1 MNGEILNYTKLGNDA
16 QLSPRTVRDYFQI
29 LQDTLV
35 GDLLP
40 PFQRT
45 PTRKAVATEKF
56 YFFDLGVT
64 NALVERWEVSPRTPE
79 YGRALEHLVAREIR
93 ASIDYLR
100 NDRHLFFWRS
110 LSRLEVDFVLAEGQK
125 PVVAIEVKASRSVSP
140 QDLKGLR
147 AFAEDWP
154 RVRKVVVALE
164 PHPRTTE
171 DGVEIVPVEEFLDR
185 PWGQAI

>member
-1 MNGEILNYTKLGNDA
+1 
-16 QLSPRTVRDYFQI
+16 VRAAIAVSGRRFSKEAGRKM
-29 LQDTLV
+29 V

-56 YFFDLGVT
+56 YFFDVGVT
-64 NALVERWEVSPRTPE
+64 NALVERWTVSPRTPE
-79 YGRALEHLVAREIR
+79 YGRALEHLVEREIR
-93 ASIDYLR
+93 ASIDYLT

-110 LSRLEVDFVLAEGQK
+110 LSRLEVDFVVAEGQK
-125 PVVAIEVKASRSVSP
+125 PVAVIEVKASRSVSQ

-154 RVRKVVVALE
+154 RVHRVVVSLE
-164 PHPRTTE
+164 PHQRTTE
-171 DGVEIVPVEEFLDR
+171 DGVEIVPVEEFLAR
-185 PWGQAI
+185 LWGKAI